1 MFECLLHARHFI
13 GHCVCTSEQ
22 RSFHCLLSW
31 NLWSRGEDGHSSNK
45 HTSNVYAQIVISPLK
60 ERNNLDEGGNL
71 GRALSG
77 DKI

>member
-1 MFECLLHARHFI
+1 MPDTLLGTVFVPVSR
-13 GHCVCTSEQ
+13 GHSIVC
-22 RSFHCLLSW
+22 FHGICGL
-31 NLWSRGEDGHSSNK
+31 RGEDGHSSNK
-45 HTSNVYAQIVISPLK
+45 HTGNVYAQIVISPLK